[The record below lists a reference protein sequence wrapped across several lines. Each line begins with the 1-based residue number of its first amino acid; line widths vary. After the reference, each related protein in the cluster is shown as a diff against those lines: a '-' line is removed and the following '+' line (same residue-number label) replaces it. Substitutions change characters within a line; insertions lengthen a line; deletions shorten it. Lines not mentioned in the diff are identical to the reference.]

1 MCLTFVSGLLAL
13 VSGYFCI
20 WCITASTN
28 SLTKQ
33 CFPSINLNF
42 KSGCPHSALWNLKG
56 EKGAKLYGDMAISD
70 HGVNFT
76 ILTNDK
82 YVAAR
87 IRDIQ

>member
-1 MCLTFVSGLLAL
+1 VSIQCSFSYSGVVHTLLRTY
-13 VSGYFCI
+13 G
-20 WCITASTN
+20 
-28 SLTKQ
+28 
-33 CFPSINLNF
+33 
-42 KSGCPHSALWNLKG
+42 ALWNLKG

-70 HGVNFT
+70 HGVKFT